1 MFPDSG
7 FFLKRSDVFMHTHDS
22 KVRYII
28 NVTLPKWL
36 HSSPGW
42 YSERGGLCSHQE
54 GHVFSHLAIMVLDV
68 NFINPY
74 KTAGFPFFND
84 KKADNSVV
92 KRSAASSTSMWTS
105 TFNNLRPLPKQ
116 PPHHIIIVSQCLMI
130 SWEKLFIDKIIRPKS
145 KTYTVV
151 QWQFFFLCG
160 KCMRSILMNNRDDC
174 RTICSAAIPFPVWQ
188 NPAKYHNKDDFW
200 KPVVNCR
207 TGKGNT
213 KPNLRQTFLFMC
225 FYCFSSVS
233 CDLSERQ
240 QGNLYIIWLLYQ
252 VRRPVSIWVLPASRW
267 AVPDIH
273 TILVL
278 FASGKWL
285 LSLFSFFYRNCDH
298 WAPFSLPTYH

>member
-1 MFPDSG
+1 MKTSITCPPPFPS
-7 FFLKRSDVFMHTHDS
+7 
-22 KVRYII
+22 
-28 NVTLPKWL
+28 N
-36 HSSPGW
+36 
-42 YSERGGLCSHQE
+42 
-54 GHVFSHLAIMVLDV
+54 
-68 NFINPY
+68 
-74 KTAGFPFFND
+74 
-84 KKADNSVV
+84 
-92 KRSAASSTSMWTS
+92 
-105 TFNNLRPLPKQ
+105 
-116 PPHHIIIVSQCLMI
+116 HHIVIVSQCLMI

-298 WAPFSLPTYH
+298 WAPFYLPTYH

>member
-1 MFPDSG
+1 MGLHVSLEFTCFCAGVVALFANERLLSTVNQLFSSVCECVPFEMFS
-7 FFLKRSDVFMHTHDS
+7 LSAR
-22 KVRYII
+22 I
-28 NVTLPKWL
+28 VTLLTPQRPL
-36 HSSPGW
+36 S
-42 YSERGGLCSHQE
+42 C
-54 GHVFSHLAIMVLDV
+54 IIDV
-68 NFINPY
+68 HEDI
-74 KTAGFPFFND
+74 
-84 KKADNSVV
+84 
-92 KRSAASSTSMWTS
+92 
-105 TFNNLRPLPKQ
+105 NNL
-116 PPHHIIIVSQCLMI
+116 PPPFPSNHHIVIVSQCLMI

-298 WAPFSLPTYH
+298 WAPFYLPTYH